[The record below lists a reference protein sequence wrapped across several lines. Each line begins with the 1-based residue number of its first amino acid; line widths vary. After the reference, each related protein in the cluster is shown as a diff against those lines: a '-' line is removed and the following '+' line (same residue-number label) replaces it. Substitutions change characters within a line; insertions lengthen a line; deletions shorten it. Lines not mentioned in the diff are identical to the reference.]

1 MMLQVYTLHD
11 RVADTYLAPFYAA
24 NDADAQRMMR
34 RELYNGQS
42 QLSMFSADYALLL
55 IGAFD
60 DKTGTI
66 RPREEP
72 KSLGLLSALMPQ
84 KAGDS
89 DV

>member
-34 RELYNGQS
+34 RELYSNQS
-42 QLSMFSADYALLL
+42 QLSMFPADYALLL

-60 DKTGTI
+60 DKTGAI

-72 KSLGLLSALMPQ
+72 KSLGLLSALMP
-84 KAGDS
+84 KVGGT